1 MILSIKYAEKGSHT
15 IKTLYIT
22 CAASGSG
29 KSTYA
34 KKLKDE
40 NPNLVVCSADNYFI
54 KDGVYTFN
62 PSGLGAAHQQCE
74 FEAQVGMAKGLE
86 TIVDNTNTQWKS
98 IEIYIRLAAIYGY
111 SVKFIIFDVPK
122 EKIPVLVARNAH
134 GVPEKAV
141 QRQWDG
147 VQELKKTLKKH
158 MTSRFHGVTFEIT
171 NLPFVETK
179 ANAV

>member
-1 MILSIKYAEKGSHT
+1 MITSTKYVQKGSHT

-158 MTSRFHGVTFEIT
+158 MKSRFEGVQFEII
-171 NLPFVETK
+171 NLPFVES
-179 ANAV
+179 